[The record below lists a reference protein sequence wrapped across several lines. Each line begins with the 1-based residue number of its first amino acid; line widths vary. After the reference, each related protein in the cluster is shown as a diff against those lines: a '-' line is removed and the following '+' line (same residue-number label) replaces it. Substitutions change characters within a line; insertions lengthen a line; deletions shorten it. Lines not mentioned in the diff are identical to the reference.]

1 MIVLL
6 SGLLP
11 NPSLETS
18 VLSISLNTTS
28 LFWVIPEG
36 LSGAVSTRVSNE
48 LGAGNPQSARLA
60 VYVVLCMTI
69 FESIVVG
76 LVLILIRNAWGYA
89 YSSEIEVVTYLATM
103 MPLLALTNFL
113 DGLACVLSGNTLF

>member
-1 MIVLL
+1 MSKKKNYDKIIEVDSKFCL
-6 SGLLP
+6 
-11 NPSLETS
+11 
-18 VLSISLNTTS
+18 VLSIC
-28 LFWVIPEG
+28 
-36 LSGAVSTRVSNE
+36 STRVSNE